1 MSFLPLYNIARIKD
15 TKDLPKIA
23 EVINNSDPKGLGRIK
38 VKLDGMF
45 DPSDKSGSNLP
56 WIRKMRS
63 EMGIGID
70 EKNIPMVGDKV
81 EIIWPY
87 DNKHAFYRGLPFG
100 DSSKVSS
107 LNYDWGWSTSNG
119 FNFLLNKSTNDFLI
133 SNPNCTITVDGDGNL
148 VIHTSQT
155 INVEAQSDVILT
167 SQGATQITA
176 TGNTNITST
185 SNVAITGSNVA
196 VTGSNVTISGNT
208 KIDNKVFL
216 SHTHSNGNDG
226 RPTGGV
232 I

>member
-23 EVINNSDPKGLGRIK
+23 EVINNNDPKGLGRIK

-100 DSSKVSS
+100 DSDKIMSS
-107 LNYDWGWSTSNG
+107 NAYNWGWTFNNG
-119 FNFLLNKSTNDFLI
+119 FKLLINKENNSFKIGTDTYYISLDTSGVLTIKAKKVVIDSTDK
-133 SNPNCTITVDGDGNL
+133 SDDKVGTVIDTYIFKKHKHTDGNEGKDTGE
-148 VIHTSQT
+148 I
-155 INVEAQSDVILT
+155 SDKSDT
-167 SQGATQITA
+167 D
-176 TGNTNITST
+176 
-185 SNVAITGSNVA
+185 
-196 VTGSNVTISGNT
+196 
-208 KIDNKVFL
+208 KD
-216 SHTHSNGNDG
+216 D
-226 RPTGGV
+226 
-232 I
+232 